1 MSCSFSEDLL
11 EQTFK
16 HKEKHFASFIGIE
29 ITKYSPDLVEAK
41 LQATEELSNRGGF
54 LHGGAIMT
62 LADTLGGVGTTAN
75 FPKGYRTLTT
85 ASKTNFLS
93 AVPLGETGSEE
104 CTPGHGG
111 RTHMVWQTKI
121 FREDG
126 KLAALVT
133 QSQLVLAPK
142 EQKQG

>member
-1 MSCSFSEDLL
+1 LSEAQV

-16 HKEKHFASFIGIE
+16 HKEKHFASYIGIE

-41 LQATEELSNRGGF
+41 LTAREELSNRGGF

-62 LADTLGGVGTTAN
+62 LADTLGGVGTTEN
-75 FPKGYRTLTT
+75 LPKGYRTLTT
-85 ASKTNFLS
+85 ESKTNFLS
-93 AVPLGETGSEE
+93 AIPVGETARAE
-104 CTPGHGG
+104 CTPVHRGK
-111 RTHMVWQTKI
+111 TLMVWQTKI

-133 QSQLVLAPK
+133 QSQLVIAPK
-142 EQKQG
+142 EPKPA

>member
-1 MSCSFSEDLL
+1 M

-16 HKEKHFASFIGIE
+16 HKDKHLASLIGIE
-29 ITKYSPDLVEAK
+29 ITKYSPDLVEGK
-41 LQATEELSNRGGF
+41 LLAREELSNRGGF

-75 FPKGYRTLTT
+75 LPKGYRTLTT
-85 ASKTNFLS
+85 ESKTNFLS
-93 AVPLGETGSEE
+93 AIPVGETARAE
-104 CTPGHGG
+104 CTPVHRGK
-111 RTHMVWQTKI
+111 TLMVWQTKV

-133 QSQLVLAPK
+133 QSQLVIPPK
-142 EQKQG
+142 EPKPG

>member
-1 MSCSFSEDLL
+1 ME
-11 EQTFK
+11 TFK

-41 LQATEELSNRGGF
+41 LEAREELSNRGGF

-62 LADTLGGVGTTAN
+62 VADTLGGVGTTAN
-75 FPKGYRTLTT
+75 LPKGWRTLTME
-85 ASKTNFLS
+85 SKTNFL
-93 AVPLGETGSEE
+93 APIPVGQTARAE
-104 CTPGHGG
+104 CTPIHRGK
-111 RTHMVWQTKI
+111 TTMIWQTKI

-133 QSQLVLAPK
+133 QTQMVIAPK
-142 EQKQG
+142 AES